1 VLLAALLSVA
11 APAASSP
18 SAGSCSPGQ
27 SSRLAFGVTD
37 SQAFRGEATGDLRA
51 CELPAPDRN
60 GASIAE
66 AAVATSYVVL
76 GSHPHDPEAFLQGL
90 VWHDGGF
97 YESTG
102 LYGRSYLRRVAFPS
116 GDVLQQVA
124 LPDEYFGEG
133 LALVGDRLVQ
143 LTWRSK
149 RGFVY
154 DRVTFGLLGGFAYET
169 EGWGLTYD
177 GASLIM
183 SDGSDV
189 LTFLDPEGYQPVRT
203 LPVTLDGRPLRALNE
218 LEWIEGEIW
227 ANVWQ
232 TDLIV
237 RIDPATGRVTGV
249 MDLTGLLPSDRRT
262 GREDVLNG
270 IAYDPAGQRIFVG
283 GKLWP
288 LLFEIRVS

>member
-1 VLLAALLSVA
+1 M
-11 APAASSP
+11 
-18 SAGSCSPGQ
+18 
-27 SSRLAFGVTD
+27 
-37 SQAFRGEATGDLRA
+37 
-51 CELPAPDRN
+51 
-60 GASIAE
+60 
-66 AAVATSYVVL
+66 
-76 GSHPHDPEAFLQGL
+76 
-90 VWHDGGF
+90 
-97 YESTG
+97 
-102 LYGRSYLRRVAFPS
+102 AFPS
-116 GDVLQQVA
+116 GDVLQQIA
-124 LPDEYFGEG
+124 LPDQYFGEG

-154 DRVTFGLLGGFAYET
+154 DRGSFGLLGEFAYET

-189 LTFLDPEGYQPVRT
+189 LTFLDPDSYQPVRT
-203 LPVTLDGRPLRALNE
+203 LPVTHDGRPLHALNE

-237 RIDPATGRVTGV
+237 RIDPETGRVTGV
-249 MDLTGLLPSDRRT
+249 LDLTGLLPSDQRT
-262 GREDVLNG
+262 GQEDVLNG
-270 IAYDPAGQRIFVG
+270 IAYDPAGKRIFVG

-288 LLFEIRVS
+288 LVFEIRVS